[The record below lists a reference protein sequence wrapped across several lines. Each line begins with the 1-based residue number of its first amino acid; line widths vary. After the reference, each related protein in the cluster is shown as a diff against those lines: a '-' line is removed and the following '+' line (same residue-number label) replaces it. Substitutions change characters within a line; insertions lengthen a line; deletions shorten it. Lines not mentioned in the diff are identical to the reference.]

1 MTVKRGPGLW
11 LFLLLLA
18 GVGGWAWASRSGRL
32 EQWQARLFPEA
43 MRAPRLST
51 GDFPAGVAAPIGE
64 IASVPLRPTL
74 IGFTPR
80 GSSAAL
86 LLATGGASSP
96 DEPSLSAETRRTG
109 LFRSSYALDA
119 GAVIYARES
128 DLREALKNGAEHGGV
143 DIALVSVD
151 RLARWA
157 PELRDHKLRA
167 VLLAGR
173 SRGQEALAAVGVED
187 LASLRGKRLAAYED
201 SSAWYFALWTLARAG
216 LGPKDVQWVWL
227 RSNLDAGRALREGR
241 ADAAVGLAGDVE
253 LAARDRGGKVLA
265 TTADAPHLIATVLVV
280 RGEFAARY
288 PDAVRRVIRGMLDAA
303 QAVQRD
309 PLPGARLLG
318 EIAPYLGD
326 PRDALKLAPPATLRE
341 NLAFFGLAG
350 EAPVTYDELFSSAG
364 ALFVKTGRL
373 EQTTPPDEARDLGAL
388 KYVSEARGP

>member
-18 GVGGWAWASRSGRL
+18 VAGAAVWASRTGRL
-32 EQWQARLFPEA
+32 ETWQARFFPDA
-43 MRAPRLST
+43 VRPVRLSA
-51 GDFPAGVAAPIGE
+51 GDFPAGVAAPLGE
-64 IASVPLRPTL
+64 IATVPLRPTL

-80 GSSAAL
+80 GSSSAL
-86 LLATGGASSP
+86 LLAAGGAASP
-96 DEPSLSAETRRTG
+96 GESLPEEGRGG
-109 LFRSSYALDA
+109 LFRTAYALDA
-119 GAVIYARES
+119 AAVIFGREGE
-128 DLREALKNGAEHGGV
+128 LREALKQGGEHGGV
-143 DIALVSVD
+143 DLALVSVD
-151 RLARWA
+151 RLARWS
-157 PELRDHKLRA
+157 PELRDLKLRA

-187 LASLRGKRLAAYED
+187 LASLRGKRIAAYED

-216 LGPKDVQWVWL
+216 LGPRDVQWVWL
-227 RSNLDAGRALREGR
+227 GSNLDAGRALREGR

-253 LAARDRGGKVLA
+253 LAARDRDGKVLA
-265 TTADAPHLIATVLVV
+265 TTADAPHLVATVLVV

-288 PDAVRRVIRGMLDAA
+288 PDAVRRVIRGLLDAA

-309 PLPGARLLG
+309 PVPGARLLG

-326 PRDALKLAPPATLRE
+326 PQEAVKIAPPATLRE

-350 EAPVTYDELFSSAG
+350 EAPVTYDELFASAG
-364 ALFVKTGRL
+364 ALFVKTGKL
-373 EQTTPPDEARDLGAL
+373 ERSSPPDEARDLGAL